1 MILILLF
8 VFFQDTSQKKTKWVR
23 FVDEVNEKIS
33 LTQETCLATYNGF
46 YCINEVLNSILYCCE
61 NLNRKFYMTPS
72 SPKKSSR
79 KSSIFSTN
87 DSFSP
92 SIKTDNETKKEDD
105 VTSEEALKTK
115 HLQIEYKTNVIE
127 KFDFI
132 RKTINQI
139 QPLNYRLEILENIYS
154 LIYLSSND
162 LKDADEKSKGNDEDY
177 SDDDLEMVI
186 SSKQKLSNK
195 SETTLTTNRSSNLS
209 ESFEILST
217 SIETNQRNVP
227 TTTSYDVEFSIYATE
242 NPSTVKQ
249 EGITSTKKQHSQSI
263 SSNSSRKF
271 YREYSSNGGNE
282 EDEEF
287 RLRNSGGSLT
297 SLYRNNSGGGGT
309 FLVNDFL
316 CRDILLM
323 VKDLVQMGFKLTG
336 TNNVDANFNHSHCS
350 IQTPAELN
358 ARLAKFQQIVNET
371 LWRFQIVKC
380 DLVQMDY
387 GKVNNLFMENLQ
399 SAKSVN
405 DRQENMVYELMKERK
420 RRRSSASLG
429 PITIS
434 MVAPSSSIPSASNL
448 NNGEQSL
455 KRNESKS
462 SLAKNKGITN
472 STLNNKQNYHRS
484 HESQRSLSIIY
495 PMNKHKRSN
504 LTIMKLLANIE
515 TLSTLCLKEFK
526 FNEANQ
532 LVKMYASKKEACKS
546 FEFREIIF
554 YSVYQKTVDELNK
567 FNRVQQQQQNNNEFD
582 VGKKQRQ
589 NLIDLSMQ
597 SLDMA
602 KITENLLSFVE
613 KDDELLKCIFLCDAI
628 TISNIDLKVAA
639 NLIDYARIK
648 LNQNLIGSK
657 TNEKTETVQDEGKSG
672 KLNKKSKQNDLNSSS
687 DSGDENLKKPP
698 TKFKRKM
705 KSIFIFNLF

>member
-1 MILILLF
+1 M
-8 VFFQDTSQKKTKWVR
+8 
-23 FVDEVNEKIS
+23 
-33 LTQETCLATYNGF
+33 
-46 YCINEVLNSILYCCE
+46 
-61 NLNRKFYMTPS
+61 NRKFYTPPS
-72 SPKKSSR
+72 SPMKNAR
-79 KSSIFSTN
+79 KGSLHSTN
-87 DSFSP
+87 DSFNS
-92 SIKTDNETKKEDD
+92 SIKTDK
-105 VTSEEALKTK
+105 EALKEDEKSEEVLKMK
-115 HLQIEYKTNVIE
+115 HLQMEYKANVIE
-127 KFDFI
+127 KLDFI
-132 RKTINQI
+132 RKIINQI

-162 LKDADEKSKGNDEDY
+162 LKDIDDKSKDNDEDDY
-177 SDDDLEMVI
+177 SEDDLDIVI

-217 SIETNQRNVP
+217 STETNQRNAP
-227 TTTSYDVEFSIYATE
+227 TTTSYDAEFSIYATDKP
-242 NPSTVKQ
+242 PSEKQ
-249 EGITSTKKQHSQSI
+249 EGKLSSKKRHSQSV

-271 YREYSSNGGNE
+271 YREYSSNGGAD
-282 EDEEF
+282 EDDEL
-287 RLRNSGGSLT
+287 RLRNNGGSLT
-297 SLYRNNSGGGGT
+297 SLYRNNAGGGGT

-323 VKDLVQMGFKLTG
+323 VKDMVQMGFKS
-336 TNNVDANFNHSHCS
+336 TNANNAASTIEANINYSHCS
-350 IQTPAELN
+350 IQTQIELN
-358 ARLAKFQQIVNET
+358 SRLAKFQQIINET
-371 LWRFQIVKC
+371 LWRFQIVKS
-380 DLVQMDY
+380 DLVQMEY

-399 SAKSVN
+399 SAKSIN
-405 DRQENMVYELMKERK
+405 DRQENMIYELMKERK

-434 MVAPSSSIPSASNL
+434 MVAPSSSIPSASIF

-462 SLAKNKGITN
+462 SLAKNRALTN
-472 STLNNKQNYHRS
+472 TISTLNNKQSHHRS

-504 LTIMKLLANIE
+504 LTIMKLLSNIE

-526 FNEANQ
+526 FSEANQ

-554 YSVYQKTVDELNK
+554 YSVYQKTIDELHK
-567 FNRVQQQQQNNNEFD
+567 FNKVQQQQNNSTLD
-582 VGKKQRQ
+582 MGKKQRQ
-589 NLIDLSMQ
+589 NLIELSMQ

-602 KITENLLSFVE
+602 KITENLLSFVD
-613 KDDELLKCIFLCDAI
+613 KDDELLKCIFLCDTI
-628 TISNIDLKVAA
+628 TISNVNLKVSA

-648 LNQNLIGSK
+648 LNQNLIGTKAKENTSQIQ
-657 TNEKTETVQDEGKSG
+657 NENESVSS
-672 KLNKKSKQNDLNSSS
+672 NKKSKQKAMESSS
-687 DSGDENLKKPP
+687 DSGDENSKRPV

-705 KSIFIFNLF
+705 KSKYF